1 VLAPQVEPGRTQA
14 ECSNSALRCVG
25 NFVGLTGSRSSMIHI
40 HDLLSRANGHRQRP
54 DLDEVARLGM
64 DHDPLCQLVLALPLA
79 VTTQV
84 LMQKQL
90 DASIEIDEVRRVPKA
105 VALVGIDDEGEA
117 FS

>member
-1 VLAPQVEPGRTQA
+1 MLAPQVEPGRTQA
-14 ECSNSALRCVG
+14 ECSNSAFRCVG
-25 NFVGLTGSRSSMIHI
+25 NFVGLTGNHSSMIHI

-64 DHDPLCQLVLALPLA
+64 DHDPLCQLALPLA